1 MFGMI
6 ICVMKKIM
14 KEIYEFL
21 KECGTYFLATCEGDE
36 PRVRPFGTINIFEDK
51 LYIQTGKSKN
61 VSKQIQNNP
70 KVEICGLLK
79 DESKWIRVTGVLKRD
94 DRVIA
99 KKSMLDSYPN
109 LRGMYDENDDNTEVL
124 YFEKGTATIS
134 SFTEEP
140 KTIEL

>member
-1 MFGMI
+1 
-6 ICVMKKIM
+6 M

-21 KECGTYFLATCEGDE
+21 KECGTYFLATCEGDQ
-36 PRVRPFGTINIFEDK
+36 PRVRAFGTINIFEDK
-51 LYIQTGKSKN
+51 LYIQTGKSKD
-61 VSKQIQNNP
+61 VSKQIENNP

-140 KTIEL
+140 KTIEF

>member
-1 MFGMI
+1 
-6 ICVMKKIM
+6 M

-21 KECGTYFLATCEGDE
+21 KECGTYFLATCEGDQA
-36 PRVRPFGTINIFEDK
+36 RVRAFGTINIFEDK

-61 VSKQIQNNP
+61 VSKQIESNP

-79 DESKWIRVTGVLKRD
+79 DESKWIRVTGILKRD

-140 KTIEL
+140 KTIEF